1 MRNILYSAAAI
12 AALISAPALAQE
24 VDSNIDTDASGEVE
38 LQNELPSVDGDLE
51 TTQEPMV
58 DDVELEAETDA
69 EANAEADAE
78 VTAPDYVTEANLG
91 SDVYYQGEV
100 IGTLDTLDTDTANAT
115 ILLASGETVDVES
128 ESLIIADDGT
138 IVAAVTE
145 DELNPSAGAET
156 DVETEIDAEADVS
169 GS

>member
-69 EANAEADAE
+69 EADAE

-100 IGTLDTLDTDTANAT
+100 IGTLDTLDADTANAT